1 MQRLTERQRRFVE
14 AYAASG
20 NATGAARAA
29 GYKHPH
35 AQGPRLLENVGV
47 AHVLRELADRERSA
61 AVIDREQRQAWWSA
75 IMRGEITGPDG
86 EPPAIRD
93 RLKASELLGKAQ
105 GDFVERREITGAADP
120 VRVVW
125 EAEPPARIELVA
137 PGERGE
143 RDE

>member
-1 MQRLTERQRRFVE
+1 MQHLNERQRRFVE

-47 AHVLRELADRERSA
+47 ATALRELAEADRQAAIVDRQERH
-61 AVIDREQRQAWWSA
+61 AWWSA
-75 IMRGEITGPDG
+75 IMRGQVEGPDG
-86 EPPAIRD
+86 APPTMAE

-105 GDFVERREITGAADP
+105 GDFVERREINGNAGP
-120 VRVVW
+120 INVVW
-125 EAEPPARIELVA
+125 EAERPTRIELVA
-137 PGERGE
+137 PGQDDRG
-143 RDE
+143 DE